1 MSGAGKRIGSGHLR
15 VDAAKAVA
23 KLRDYQ
29 LPDPLQ
35 WLLECFRGAVG
46 LGSTHVVAWGDA
58 DDVWLAWRGP
68 APDPE
73 ELAKLLDVLVSPQT
87 KGDRRWARLFAIGV
101 NTALGLAP
109 RFVDLWSLGAPTED
123 DAGARRVRFSPGL
136 LANEGEGLRAL
147 APEKATPPAELVRA
161 LAAAKDGAAAGA
173 EDGAGSKDG
182 AAADT
187 IGGAVQMRR
196 AFGTEVMGRWLWGG
210 DQPELDRLRRA
221 TRDSRVPVTIGGRAR
236 EAGKDVVRLPLG
248 PGFEGFVAIT
258 TEPGSQLGITLDV
271 AERGA
276 VLQELVMQMPGLAAP
291 RGRLPVRVYVD
302 AERLPTNAARSAVRL
317 DERPLSELAPR
328 VEAILPKLFEALA
341 ERAVVAVP
349 SDPPRTTVD
358 DDARTATLRLLA
370 AACAGPSWTMDAR
383 ALPPLLAPLAKLP
396 LVRDAVGRA
405 RAIDSFSHENAVH
418 TGREP
423 YDVALAPWLGEILFC
438 PPGDAAQ
445 LLLADAKFGGAEP
458 RAKEARRHLAIREAW
473 LAHPTREPRV
483 EPAPGQLLALRFGS
497 DAGAPRGSKL
507 GRFLN
512 QPHVRGELALLDPS
526 TLGAK
531 RAAVGELHVLLEGR
545 PIGVA
550 QLEAPWPFIA
560 VVEGTFVAQPDYRG
574 IVLDTSYEGAVSA
587 ARAAA
592 IEAVELLAHALLR
605 PSDSWPKQAS
615 RRHTDLAAALA
626 PPTDARKARG
636 APLSHEAVAHF
647 RQSQRTFVELL
658 DARTASA
665 IAQVFK
671 TSALAR
677 LPLWPI
683 DDGVNEPVWTP
694 LRKLLDDAPNDGE
707 ERALRLR
714 VQESA
719 RDRRALPRAAAVV
732 GPHDGPILDR
742 LFPTVEWAPYDAA
755 RGEAVTAKRLA
766 QRFAMASEVCA
777 LVERE
782 DEGRRGVVAL
792 TQREPELTLYHRGM
806 RVERRPFQ
814 PKLFSCRI
822 AVDDDRIVPNVNAT
836 AVIADSPIPLDVDAW
851 ERALLEALIDDLGD
865 QPSAIVDGG
874 RLVLEALD
882 WVREALLIAVGKRGL
897 GSLDS
902 ARRAKISAY
911 PLIPRAHAT
920 PLSLDDLRAERGM
933 LSWVPRDA
941 RVDRDLEWHPIVASE
956 EAAKRIALLVERRP
970 NDGRA
975 ELERRRREADRK
987 RREEIVR
994 SGTVMSVPPADDE
1007 WVALTGN
1014 VAKAATHGV
1023 VRLGR
1028 GHFQRLLRIDLRV
1041 EGHAY
1046 RIVDVDSPVGLEAI
1060 VDVPM
1065 DALGPDRAGLTA
1077 EAQTEITNACERA
1090 LGAILVN
1097 VGTKAPE
1104 RLLGDPS
1111 VAKALDAWVSGGVRK
1126 GSKIAAKLCA
1136 IPAFPTVQGGRA
1148 SIDDASTHSRVRIAH
1163 HVGAWLGPI
1172 DEDDEHTL
1180 DKPVLAVPEDGSL
1193 KRLLEA
1199 LAAPKG
1205 LLDHTRAVRTLQAE
1219 RRVRQGVV
1227 SAPTLP
1233 EISKALK
1240 STVRDLSPRKRIPSP
1255 LGPGEL
1261 GLLERGPATAGV
1273 FANGGLV
1280 GWLPIG
1286 VVPPIRAAME
1296 IPALAEDAKKM
1307 PASTGDRLSAPL
1319 RGLTARL
1326 LREQVIPSLDAQ
1338 PPWVRVAVR
1347 RALGSGVLEAKDV
1360 DDVELFETTDDRWL
1374 TTKALFDQANT
1385 YGDVW
1390 YTTRASAV
1398 ERTRRPLDEGRFVLR
1413 LEPDEPAGLLNV
1425 VALFDAAERLQRE
1438 DVARQNLARP
1448 RVTELYFSTRVRP
1461 HLVGE
1466 GKYGR
1471 GKKHGVVGLLSEPS
1485 DLVGIHLFREGL
1497 PLGTTPLTAF
1507 DWPIVALSE
1516 SDKLTPNDV
1525 YDAAI
1530 DDAALATVRRA
1541 VGEAAEA
1548 ALDALLGEPTLRVVR
1563 TTKLTSRHSS
1573 ALGGPGAVRGVVGLR
1588 DQLGPGTVEVKIA
1601 GRTESFQPDVQPPRG
1616 GPRRAMP
1623 VDGVVLAAL
1632 PSHQLPLPR
1641 INAALRG
1648 VYAELVKG
1656 LVAELREGTKSDD
1669 VLLAHV
1675 VRGVALGVYVPEPPD
1690 ASIVVPCFHPKPL
1703 TLPQLRDLLARD
1715 DAFPVRAPGKLPK
1728 QLVALLADGSRTSE
1742 QMELALGDRARRPA
1756 AEAMVTEKAVE
1767 AEHAAADVTNVEWSP
1782 KDAPSPPEHV
1792 HEATR
1797 TPEAEPRAEAPSR
1810 AAPKAKPETA
1820 KAHALAP
1827 LAEHLL
1833 AQLASLGLPERIA
1846 HVRIDDAQKALVRY
1860 RAEERTLVLSGTHAS
1875 LVALQAARLSR
1886 SPDAERAMRVLV
1898 AHVMGVLDRASAA
1911 VTEATQLGAFGA
1923 LLSS

>member
-1 MSGAGKRIGSGHLR
+1 M
-15 VDAAKAVA
+15 
-23 KLRDYQ
+23 
-29 LPDPLQ
+29 
-35 WLLECFRGAVG
+35 
-46 LGSTHVVAWGDA
+46 
-58 DDVWLAWRGP
+58 
-68 APDPE
+68 
-73 ELAKLLDVLVSPQT
+73 
-87 KGDRRWARLFAIGV
+87 
-101 NTALGLAP
+101 
-109 RFVDLWSLGAPTED
+109 
-123 DAGARRVRFSPGL
+123 
-136 LANEGEGLRAL
+136 
-147 APEKATPPAELVRA
+147 
-161 LAAAKDGAAAGA
+161 
-173 EDGAGSKDG
+173 
-182 AAADT
+182 
-187 IGGAVQMRR
+187 
-196 AFGTEVMGRWLWGG
+196 
-210 DQPELDRLRRA
+210 
-221 TRDSRVPVTIGGRAR
+221 
-236 EAGKDVVRLPLG
+236 
-248 PGFEGFVAIT
+248 
-258 TEPGSQLGITLDV
+258 
-271 AERGA
+271 
-276 VLQELVMQMPGLAAP
+276 
-291 RGRLPVRVYVD
+291 
-302 AERLPTNAARSAVRL
+302 
-317 DERPLSELAPR
+317 
-328 VEAILPKLFEALA
+328 
-341 ERAVVAVP
+341 
-349 SDPPRTTVD
+349 
-358 DDARTATLRLLA
+358 
-370 AACAGPSWTMDAR
+370 
-383 ALPPLLAPLAKLP
+383 
-396 LVRDAVGRA
+396 
-405 RAIDSFSHENAVH
+405 
-418 TGREP
+418 
-423 YDVALAPWLGEILFC
+423 
-438 PPGDAAQ
+438 
-445 LLLADAKFGGAEP
+445 
-458 RAKEARRHLAIREAW
+458 
-473 LAHPTREPRV
+473 
-483 EPAPGQLLALRFGS
+483 
-497 DAGAPRGSKL
+497 
-507 GRFLN
+507 
-512 QPHVRGELALLDPS
+512 
-526 TLGAK
+526 
-531 RAAVGELHVLLEGR
+531 
-545 PIGVA
+545 
-550 QLEAPWPFIA
+550 
-560 VVEGTFVAQPDYRG
+560 
-574 IVLDTSYEGAVSA
+574 
-587 ARAAA
+587 
-592 IEAVELLAHALLR
+592 
-605 PSDSWPKQAS
+605 
-615 RRHTDLAAALA
+615 
-626 PPTDARKARG
+626 
-636 APLSHEAVAHF
+636 
-647 RQSQRTFVELL
+647 ELL

-732 GPHDGPILDR
+732 GPYDGPILDR
-742 LFPTVEWAPYDAA
+742 LFPTVEWAPYDTS
-755 RGEAVTAKRLA
+755 RGEPVTAKRLA
-766 QRFAMASEVCA
+766 QRFVMASEVCA

-792 TQREPELTLYHRGM
+792 TQREPELTLYHRGT

-814 PKLFSCRI
+814 PKLFACRI
-822 AVDDDRIVPNVNAT
+822 AVDDDRIVPNTNGT

-851 ERALLEALIDDLGD
+851 ERALLDALIDDLGD

-874 RLVLEALD
+874 RLVVEALD

-897 GSLDS
+897 GSLDA
-902 ARRAKISAY
+902 ARRAKITAY

-941 RVDRDLEWHPIVASE
+941 RVDRDLEWHPIVANE
-956 EAAKRIALLVERRP
+956 EAAKRIAQLVERRP

-975 ELERRRREADRK
+975 ELERRRREVDRK

-1046 RIVDVDSPVGLEAI
+1046 RIVDLDSPVGLEAI

-1077 EAQTEITNACERA
+1077 EAQTEITNACDRA

-1193 KRLLEA
+1193 QRLLEA

-1233 EISKALK
+1233 EIPKALK
-1240 STVRDLSPRKRIPSP
+1240 SSVRDLSPRKRIPSP

-1261 GLLERGPATAGV
+1261 GLLERGPAQAGV

-1326 LREQVIPSLDAQ
+1326 LREQVIPALDAH
-1338 PPWVRVAVR
+1338 PSWVRIAVR

-1360 DDVELFETTDDRWL
+1360 DDVELFETTDDRWV
-1374 TTKALFDQANT
+1374 TTKALLDQANT

-1390 YTTRASAV
+1390 YTTRASAAD
-1398 ERTRRPLDEGRFVLR
+1398 RARRPLDEGRFVLR
-1413 LEPDEPAGLLNV
+1413 LEPDEPTGLLNV
-1425 VALFDAAERLQRE
+1425 VVLFDAAERLQRE

-1448 RVTELYFSTRVRP
+1448 RVTELFFSTRVRP

-1466 GKYGR
+1466 GEYGR
-1471 GKKHGVVGLLSEPS
+1471 GKKHGVVGLLAEPS

-1497 PLGTTPLTAF
+1497 PLGTTSLTAF
-1507 DWPIVALSE
+1507 DWPIVALAE
-1516 SDKLTPNDV
+1516 SDELTPNEV

-1530 DDAALATVRRA
+1530 DDGKVVAVRKK
-1541 VGEAAEA
+1541 VGAAAEKL
-1548 ALDALLGEPTLRVVR
+1548 LDTLVGDPELRVVR
-1563 TTKLTSRHSS
+1563 QMRLESRHSS
-1573 ALGGPGAVRGVVGLR
+1573 ALGGPGAIRGVIGLR
-1588 DQLGPGTVEVKIA
+1588 DGVAPGRVEVKIS
-1601 GRTESFQPDVQPPRG
+1601 GRTESFQPDVQPPKG
-1616 GPRRAMP
+1616 GPRRALP
-1623 VDGVVLAAL
+1623 IDGVVLAAL
-1632 PSHQLPLPR
+1632 PRHQLPLPR
-1641 INAALRG
+1641 INAALRV
-1648 VYAELVKG
+1648 VYGELVKS
-1656 LVAELREGTKSDD
+1656 LVSELRVNEKADD
-1669 VLLAHV
+1669 LMLAHV
-1675 VRGVALGVYVPEPPD
+1675 VRGVALGAYVPEPID
-1690 ASIVVPCFHPKPL
+1690 APILLRCFHPKPL
-1703 TLPQLRDLLARD
+1703 TLPQLRDLLDRD
-1715 DAFPVRAPGKLPK
+1715 DAFPVRAPGMLPK

-1742 QMELALGDRARRPA
+1742 QVELALGDRARRPA
-1756 AEAMVTEKAVE
+1756 SEAMVTEKAVE
-1767 AEHAAADVTNVEWSP
+1767 AEHATADVTSVEWSP
-1782 KDAPSPPEHV
+1782 EDAPTPPERA
-1792 HEATR
+1792 HEDATHG
-1797 TPEAEPRAEAPSR
+1797 PEAEPRAEVPSR

-1827 LAEHLL
+1827 IAEHLL

>member
-1 MSGAGKRIGSGHLR
+1 MSGVGKKIGEGHLR

-46 LGSTHVVAWGDA
+46 LGATHVVAWGDA

-87 KGDRRWARLFAIGV
+87 KSDRRWARLFAIGV

-109 RFVDLWSLGAPTED
+109 RFVDLWSLGAPTDD

-161 LAAAKDGAAAGA
+161 LAAAKGGPVA
-173 EDGAGSKDG
+173 EDGTNDG
-182 AAADT
+182 ANDADV

-221 TRDSRVPVTIGGRAR
+221 TRDSRVAVTIGGRAR
-236 EAGKDVVRLPLG
+236 EATKDVVRLPLG

-258 TEPGSQLGITLDV
+258 AEPGSQLGITLDV

-276 VLQELVMQMPGLAAP
+276 VLQELVMQLPGLEAP

-328 VEAILPKLFEALA
+328 VEAILPKLLEALA
-341 ERAVVAVP
+341 ERAVVAGP
-349 SDPPRTTVD
+349 SVD
-358 DDARTATLRLLA
+358 DEARTAALRLLA
-370 AACAGPSWTMDAR
+370 AGCAGPSWSMDAR
-383 ALPPLLAPLAKLP
+383 ALPALLAPLAKLP
-396 LVRDAVGRA
+396 IVRDAVGRA
-405 RAIDSFSHENAVH
+405 RSVDSFSHENAVH

-445 LLLADAKFGGAEP
+445 LLLADAQLGGAEL
-458 RAKEARRHLAIREAW
+458 RAKEARRHLAIRQAW

-497 DAGAPRGSKL
+497 DAGAPRGSQL

-550 QLEAPWPFIA
+550 QLEAPWPWVA

-574 IVLDTSYEGAVSA
+574 IVIDTSYEGAVNA

-605 PSDSWPKQAS
+605 PNDDWPKQATP
-615 RRHTDLAAALA
+615 RHADLAAVLA
-626 PPTDARKARG
+626 PPADAREARG
-636 APLSHEAVAHF
+636 APFSHEAIARF
-647 RQSQRTFVELL
+647 RQTQSAFVSLL
-658 DARTASA
+658 DAQNAAT
-665 IAQVFK
+665 IAQLFK

-683 DDGVNEPVWTP
+683 DDGVSEPVWTP
-694 LRKLLDDAPNDGE
+694 LRKLLDDAPRDGE

-714 VQESA
+714 VLDGA
-719 RDRRALPRAAAVV
+719 PTRRALPRPAAVV
-732 GPHDGPILDR
+732 GAHDGPILGR
-742 LFPTVEWAPYDAA
+742 LFPTVEWVPYDTT
-755 RGEAVTAKRLA
+755 RGEAITTKRLA
-766 QRFAMASEVCA
+766 QRFAMPSEVCA

-792 TQREPELTLYHRGM
+792 TQREPELTLYHRGL
-806 RVERRPFQ
+806 RLERRPFQ
-814 PKLFSCRI
+814 PRLLPCRI
-822 AVDDDRIVPNVNAT
+822 AVDDDRIVPSANGT
-836 AVIADSPIPLDVDAW
+836 AVIADSPVPFDPDVW
-851 ERALLEALIDDLGD
+851 ERALLDALIDDLGD
-865 QPSAIVDGG
+865 QPSALVDGE
-874 RLVLEALD
+874 RLVVEALD
-882 WVREALLIAVGKRGL
+882 WVREALLIAVAKRGL
-897 GSLDS
+897 ASLD
-902 ARRAKISAY
+902 ADRRAKLEAY

-956 EAAKRIALLVERRP
+956 EAAKRIAQLVERRP

-975 ELERRRREADRK
+975 ELERRRREVDRK

-994 SGTVMSVPPADDE
+994 SGAVMSVPPADDE

-1023 VRLGR
+1023 VRLAR
-1028 GHFQRLLRIDLRV
+1028 GHFQRALRIDLRV

-1046 RIVDVDSPVGLEAI
+1046 RIVDVDAPVGLEAI

-1065 DALGPDRAGLTA
+1065 DALGSDRAGLTA

-1097 VGTKAPE
+1097 VGTKSPE

-1148 SIDDASTHSRVRIAH
+1148 SIDEASTHSRVRIAH

-1172 DEDDEHTL
+1172 DDDDGHTL

-1193 KRLLEA
+1193 QRLLEA

-1233 EISKALK
+1233 EIPKALK
-1240 STVRDLSPRKRIPSP
+1240 SSVRDLSPRKRIPSP

-1261 GLLERGPATAGV
+1261 GLLERGPAQAGV

-1307 PASTGDRLSAPL
+1307 PASTGDRLSTPL
-1319 RGLTARL
+1319 RSLTGRL
-1326 LREQVIPSLDAQ
+1326 LREQVIPALDAH
-1338 PPWVRVAVR
+1338 PTWVRIAVR
-1347 RALGSGVLEAKDV
+1347 RALGAGVLEAKDV
-1360 DDVELFETTDDRWL
+1360 EDVELFETTDDRWV

-1390 YTTRASAV
+1390 YTTRASAAD
-1398 ERTRRPLDEGRFVLR
+1398 RSRRALDEGRLVLR

-1425 VALFDAAERLQRE
+1425 VVLFDAAERLQRE
-1438 DVARQNLARP
+1438 DLARQNLARP

-1461 HLVGE
+1461 HLVGD

-1471 GKKHGVVGLLSEPS
+1471 GKKHGVVGLLAEPS

-1507 DWPIVALSE
+1507 DWPLVALAE

-1525 YDAAI
+1525 YDAVI
-1530 DDAALATVRRA
+1530 DDTALAAVRRS

-1573 ALGGPGAVRGVVGLR
+1573 TLGGPGAVRGVVGLSDR
-1588 DQLGPGTVEVKIA
+1588 LGPGTVEVKIA
-1601 GRTESFQPDVQPPRG
+1601 GRPESFQPDVQPPRG

-1623 VDGVVLAAL
+1623 IDGVVLAAL
-1632 PSHQLPLPR
+1632 PTHQLPLPR
-1641 INAALRG
+1641 VNAALR
-1648 VYAELVKG
+1648 VAYAELVKG
-1656 LVAELREGTKSDD
+1656 LVAELREGTKPDD

-1675 VRGVALGVYVPEPPD
+1675 VRGVALGVYAPEPVD

-1728 QLVALLADGSRTSE
+1728 QLVALLADGTRTSE
-1742 QMELALGDRARRPA
+1742 QVELALGDRARRPA

-1767 AEHAAADVTNVEWSP
+1767 AEHAAADVTSVGASPEAQAEVAHAEWSP
-1782 KDAPSPPEHV
+1782 DDAPPREEPEPS
-1792 HEATR
+1792 ESTSTTKARATK
-1797 TPEAEPRAEAPSR
+1797 PEA
-1810 AAPKAKPETA
+1810 A